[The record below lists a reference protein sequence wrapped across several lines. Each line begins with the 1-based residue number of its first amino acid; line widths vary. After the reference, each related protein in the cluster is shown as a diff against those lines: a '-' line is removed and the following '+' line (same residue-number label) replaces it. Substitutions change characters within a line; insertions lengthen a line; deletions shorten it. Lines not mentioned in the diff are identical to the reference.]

1 MHKATWLIVGGLAL
15 LVGGW
20 LLLSGLNSAPSADAD
35 QRVWQ
40 ETLTLS
46 RTYTLLHL
54 QTDTVLR
61 TAETYPSYEAWR
73 SDLDAVLAGWA
84 ALEQSAN
91 TLEQLA
97 TTMATEDTFGWQFA
111 VSAHAY
117 DRQEISRIFDRA
129 PAGKKIAT
137 LAKHLGVDAK
147 RAYAILTQDQ
157 AQVQADAWNEA
168 GDTFKKLEATAVA
181 IKDVSKVT
189 TFVGSIV
196 VSGGTSAL
204 AAGSTLTKAAVVVAG
219 ADLTLE
225 VTDDA
230 AKIALGD
237 KNKLSSVVGSARVV
251 TEPAAAVLMIANLP
265 SQVTSAADVLS
276 VTTFGAEQLNSGVQ
290 EGKVVGISL
299 PTAVKP
305 TPPPA
310 DTMTV
315 SVLEP
320 AEVTEWLEDEAL
332 TETEL
337 STPEIEEWLEALIA
351 QSPVPEPVPTIDTA
365 VTPTNRAPQGAAP
378 VGNSGDKLVLIEFI
392 NGTNG
397 TWIIDRTTYGS
408 DEYRTELDAMDA
420 NDFAV
425 GGGQQFM
432 SINRSAAD
440 VARGSSNFSETSPT
454 TYEYGIQL
462 IAGGTY
468 PEDEDEQYVYAPF
481 AAVQDMV
488 VRGTY
493 GETAIIEWNGSTFI
507 QVK

>member
-1 MHKATWLIVGGLAL
+1 MTDV
-15 LVGGW
+15 
-20 LLLSGLNSAPSADAD
+20 D
-35 QRVWQ
+35 QRVLQ

-61 TAETYPSYEAWR
+61 TAATYPSYEVWR

-97 TTMATEDTFGWQFA
+97 TAMANEDTVGWQFA
-111 VSAHAY
+111 TPAYAY

-168 GDTFKKLEATAVA
+168 GDTFKKLEATAVV
-181 IKDVSKVT
+181 IKDASKVT

-204 AAGSTLTKAAVVVAG
+204 AAGTTLTKAAVVVAG

-290 EGKVVGISL
+290 EGKVIGISL

-320 AEVTEWLEDEAL
+320 TEVSEWLEAESL

-337 STPEIEEWLEALIA
+337 STLEIEEWLETLIA
-351 QSPVPEPVPTIDTA
+351 ASPVADATPEPVPTTDATA
-365 VTPTNRAPQGAAP
+365 IPLDRVPEGATPA
-378 VGNSGDKLVLIEFI
+378 VDIGDKPVVIEFT
-392 NGTNG
+392 NSTNG
-397 TWIIDRTTYGS
+397 TWVIDRTSYGS
-408 DEYRTELDAMDA
+408 DEYRTEIDAMDA
-420 NDFAV
+420 GDFAV
-425 GGGQQFM
+425 GAGEQFM
-432 SINRSAAD
+432 SIKRPAAD
-440 VARGSSNFSETSPT
+440 MVRSGSNFNETSPT
-454 TYEYGIQL
+454 SYEYRIQL

-468 PEDEDEQYVYAPF
+468 PADEDEQYVYAPF

-493 GETAIIEWNGSTFI
+493 GEVAVVEWNGTAFT
-507 QVK
+507 QVR